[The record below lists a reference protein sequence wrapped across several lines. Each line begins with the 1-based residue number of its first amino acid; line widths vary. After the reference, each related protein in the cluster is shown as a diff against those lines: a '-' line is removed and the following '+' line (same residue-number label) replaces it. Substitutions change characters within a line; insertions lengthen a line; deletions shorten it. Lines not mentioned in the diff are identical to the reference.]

1 MKKVDKFDVFVFLL
15 IFSLCFGIFGGSLQI
30 IRLLG
35 LLLLPVFIRNFQY
48 KRKDLLIFV
57 IIFCFFEIY
66 CFISLLWTPDYNEGL
81 KELIYYPIHFLIF
94 LEILLF
100 SRLSANSY
108 NMISLSWLIS
118 VILTLFIAFWEITT
132 GNHLPLSKFEDGDI
146 TLNTGVETI
155 TRQFAAVSFGNFN
168 GYVKFL
174 CFALPFVFY
183 QLFRKT
189 GNRAMKF
196 ISILTIFFSYLVII
210 INASRGGFL
219 AIVIMTILYFI
230 LSPSSV
236 SKYAIIVIFVLF
248 GTYLFSQYGEMF
260 LTIVAKAGEG
270 GLTSDD
276 SRIKIWTTS
285 ILILFST
292 LGFGTGVAGM
302 TEALKSY
309 AITPPKTHNLFIEIL
324 LQYGCVFFLLFLLYI
339 VRIYFKARNNENIE
353 FRYVIYIALLSL
365 PFSSIIDSG
374 YLLDPITFVFFASLS
389 SYGSPH
395 PIRCVK

>member
-1 MKKVDKFDVFVFLL
+1 MKKVVKFDVFIFLL
-15 IFSLCFGIFGGSLQI
+15 IFSLCFGTFGGSLQI

-35 LLLLPVFIRNFQY
+35 LLLLPVFIRNFHF
-48 KRKDLLIFV
+48 KKKDLLIYV
-57 IIFCFFEIY
+57 IIFCSFEIY
-66 CFISLLWTPDYNEGL
+66 CFISLLWTPDDNEGM

-132 GNHLPLSKFEDGDI
+132 GNHLPLSIFEDGDI
-146 TLNTGVETI
+146 TLNTGEETI
-155 TRQFAAVSFGNFN
+155 TRQFATVTFGNFN

-189 GNRAMKF
+189 GNRAINF
-196 ISILTIFFSYLVII
+196 ISIITIISSYLVII

-219 AIVIMTILYFI
+219 AIVIMTILYLI

-236 SKYAIIVIFVLF
+236 LKYAIIIIFVLF

-260 LTIVAKAGEG
+260 LTIVAKVSDGR
-270 GLTSDD
+270 LTSDD
-276 SRIKIWTTS
+276 YRSIIWTTS
-285 ILILFST
+285 ISI
-292 LGFGTGVAGM
+292 
-302 TEALKSY
+302 
-309 AITPPKTHNLFIEIL
+309 
-324 LQYGCVFFLLFLLYI
+324 FFQHW
-339 VRIYFKARNNENIE
+339 
-353 FRYVIYIALLSL
+353 
-365 PFSSIIDSG
+365 
-374 YLLDPITFVFFASLS
+374 
-389 SYGSPH
+389 GS
-395 PIRCVK
+395 VQAWLV